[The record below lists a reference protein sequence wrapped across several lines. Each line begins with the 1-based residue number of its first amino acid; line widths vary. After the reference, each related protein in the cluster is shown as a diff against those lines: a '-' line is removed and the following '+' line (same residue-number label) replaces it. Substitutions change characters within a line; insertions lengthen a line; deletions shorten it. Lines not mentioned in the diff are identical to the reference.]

1 MCVLFTC
8 VVPRGY
14 ELYFTF
20 YPEGII
26 SFPSIV
32 KKPFLDYQLKNI
44 QLKKKQVQINLAYI
58 IKAQRFKD
66 RVTS

>member
-26 SFPSIV
+26 SLPSIV

-44 QLKKKQVQINLAYI
+44 QLKKNKF
-58 IKAQRFKD
+58 R
-66 RVTS
+66 